1 MAENEMA
8 AMPEAVKGMGCH
20 RHRGLTGMA
29 RWRKGSKGSASG
41 KPVHA
46 SGAWGRREEISR

>member
-1 MAENEMA
+1 MAENETA

-20 RHRGLTGMA
+20 RHWGLTGMA

-46 SGAWGRREEISR
+46 SGARGRREEISR